1 MRFKIKQE
9 IVKYVLLTIALFIAA
24 LSFNIFILPLKIV
37 LGGNNGVAVLLEYM
51 FEIKPSV
58 TLTGLSV
65 FFLILSYFFLDK
77 KQTISIIY
85 ASFAY
90 PVLVNITYP
99 ISRMLSLN
107 ITDILLASIYIGL
120 ISGFTNGMIL
130 KLGFNNGGIN
140 VISNI
145 FYKYFKI
152 AYSKSMFIINAILV
166 IIGGIYFGWEN
177 VLYAI
182 LILYIN
188 SYVVDKILLNKS
200 KYKCF
205 EIITKKNDLIEEYIQ
220 YVLKRNYT
228 KILLKN
234 EKILIMTVI
243 KTKEYIRLKEFLK
256 SVDPTAFFLIRDSYD
271 AKITY

>member
-9 IVKYVLLTIALFIAA
+9 IGKYGLLTIALFIAA

-99 ISRMLSLN
+99 ISRMLSLD

-152 AYSKSMFIINAILV
+152 AYSRSMFIINAILV

-188 SYVVDKILLNKS
+188 SYVVDLILLKKS

-205 EIITKKNDLIEEYIQ
+205 EIITEKNDLIEEYIQ

-256 SVDPTAFFLIRDSYD
+256 SIDPTAFFLIRDSYD

>member
-9 IVKYVLLTIALFIAA
+9 IGKYGLLTIALFIAA

-152 AYSKSMFIINAILV
+152 AYSRSMFIINAILV

-188 SYVVDKILLNKS
+188 SYVVDLILLKKS

-205 EIITKKNDLIEEYIQ
+205 EIITEKNDLIEEYIQ

-256 SVDPTAFFLIRDSYD
+256 SVDSTAFFLIRDSYD

>member
-9 IVKYVLLTIALFIAA
+9 IGKYGLLTIALFIAA

-152 AYSKSMFIINAILV
+152 AYSRSMFIINAILV

-188 SYVVDKILLNKS
+188 SYVVDLILLKKS

-205 EIITKKNDLIEEYIQ
+205 EIITEKNDLIEEYIQ

-256 SVDPTAFFLIRDSYD
+256 SIDPTAFFLIRDSYD

>member
-9 IVKYVLLTIALFIAA
+9 IGKYGLLTIALFIAA

-58 TLTGLSV
+58 TLTGLSLL
-65 FFLILSYFFLDK
+65 FLILSYFFLDK

-152 AYSKSMFIINAILV
+152 AYSRSMFIINAILV

-188 SYVVDKILLNKS
+188 SYVVDLILLKKS

-205 EIITKKNDLIEEYIQ
+205 EIITEKNDLIEEYIQ

-256 SVDPTAFFLIRDSYD
+256 SVDSTAFFLIRDSYD